1 MDGQGTGVL
10 FGIRKSLI
18 TAGKL
23 CLKLLL
29 QKLESGMKDS
39 IERLLWCQLH
49 GVEHTLFLLFAG
61 SSDPFSLT
69 TISLEFN
76 RIDIQHPANFMSG

>member
-1 MDGQGTGVL
+1 
-10 FGIRKSLI
+10 
-18 TAGKL
+18 
-23 CLKLLL
+23 
-29 QKLESGMKDS
+29 MKDS